1 MTYVNYLELFNH
13 VITHGTKQDSKTVF
27 EKFSAWHEIDG
38 YTCYLQFKNV
48 TITLMFHSRLSYEY
62 DQESELLEF
71 QKAAKHAFDLIQDER
86 STHEESRK

>member
-13 VITHGTKQDSKTVF
+13 VITHGTKQGSKTVF
-27 EKFSAWHEIDG
+27 EEFSAWNEIDG

-48 TITLMFHSRLSYEY
+48 TITLMFHSRFAYKYE
-62 DQESELLEF
+62 QESELAEF

-86 STHEESRK
+86 SPHTELRK